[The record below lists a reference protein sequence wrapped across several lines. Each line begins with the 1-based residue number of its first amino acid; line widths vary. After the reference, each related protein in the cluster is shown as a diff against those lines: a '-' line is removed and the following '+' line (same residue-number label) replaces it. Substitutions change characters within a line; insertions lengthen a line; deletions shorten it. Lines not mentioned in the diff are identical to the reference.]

1 MPMPES
7 NALADTAGRPGA
19 LPGLPGAVAVS
30 RLRVYDWPADDSNG
44 GDGLVGGSPHLHTA
58 SSEGYVVVAG
68 RGSVQTISAQG
79 FAQTPL
85 QLGVVLWFTPG
96 TVHRLINE
104 DGNLE
109 IVTLMQNAGL
119 PEAGDAVLT
128 FPADVLSDPQ
138 AYRAA
143 AALPSTVGMTAEAA
157 QSALADAARAR
168 RDLAVRGWGQLRE
181 GIDRDPDGTLRQLY
195 SAAARLVGDR
205 VEDWLILWS
214 DGPLAQATQTGLQ
227 LDALQAG
234 RADHLTDSAVYRAEA
249 EPDVRFGMCG
259 RLTVWNLSGSRGA

>member
-1 MPMPES
+1 M
-7 NALADTAGRPGA
+7 AVAV
-19 LPGLPGAVAVS
+19 GLPGAVAVS
-30 RLRVYDWPADDSNG
+30 RLRVYDWPADGSDG

-85 QLGVVLWFTPG
+85 EPGVVLWFTPG

-104 DGNLE
+104 DGRLE

-128 FPADVLSDPQ
+128 FPAEVLGDPH

-143 AALPSTVGMTAEAA
+143 AAMPSTMGMAADEAE
-157 QSALADAARAR
+157 SVLSDAARAR
-168 RDLAVRGWGQLRE
+168 RDLAVRGWATLRE
-181 GIDRDPDGTLRQLY
+181 GIDRDPQGTLRELY
-195 SAAARLVGDR
+195 SAAAHLVGDR
-205 VEDWLILWS
+205 VDDWRILWS
-214 DGPLAQATQTGLQ
+214 AGPLAQATQTGLQ

-234 RADHLTDSAVYRAEA
+234 SADHLMNSGVYHAEA
-249 EPDVRFGMCG
+249 EPGERFGMCG
-259 RLTVWNLSGSRGA
+259 RLTVWNLSGSHGA

>member
-1 MPMPES
+1 MPVSE
-7 NALADTAGRPGA
+7 
-19 LPGLPGAVAVS
+19 PGLPGAVAVS
-30 RLRVYDWPADDSNG
+30 RLRVYDWPADDPDG

-68 RGSVQTISAQG
+68 RGSVQTISAHG

-85 QLGVVLWFTPG
+85 EPGVVLWFTPG

-104 DGNLE
+104 DGHLE

-128 FPADVLSDPQ
+128 FPSNVLADPD

-143 AALPSTVGMTAEAA
+143 AALPSTAGLTADAA
-157 QSALADAARAR
+157 TAVLGNAARAR
-168 RDLAVRGWGQLRE
+168 RDLAVRGWRKLRE
-181 GIDRDPDGTLRQLY
+181 GIERDREGTLLGLY
-195 SAAARLVGDR
+195 SAAARVVGDR
-205 VEDWLILWS
+205 VDDWRILWS
-214 DGPLAQATQTGLQ
+214 DGPLAQVTQTGLQ
-227 LDALQAG
+227 LDALADA
-234 RADHLTDSAVYRAEA
+234 RADHLMNSGVYRAEA
-249 EPDVRFGMCG
+249 EPGERFGMCG